1 MLRVDQWQLVHQSL
15 VPVIPHFKQVLS
27 QKASQL
33 KKKEKRSKREFCFPQ
48 YYQKNKIKR
57 LRDFAFPIKQMT
69 SMAIL
74 SLNKITQIPHPL
86 L

>member
-33 KKKEKRSKREFCFPQ
+33 KKKKKKGQRGNSASLTITKRIR
-48 YYQKNKIKR
+48 
-57 LRDFAFPIKQMT
+57 
-69 SMAIL
+69 
-74 SLNKITQIPHPL
+74 
-86 L
+86 